1 MATTPNYWLQNPTGQ
16 NFYDGSSF
24 ALNPYQYAN
33 EQGTQFA
40 AENLSRLLGG
50 GQPQVFN
57 VQPTTGPYSMPG
69 QATFGGQAQALD
81 GTMLGGMNA
90 GQIAQ
95 LYSRYPKHVA
105 DEMIAAELRQQSGGL
120 LNPTVQQPGQTP
132 AQAPISPAAT
142 QALSS
147 SQNAAGGAQR
157 TTGGGSAPFGS
168 PSGSGAI
175 WSAGTGGSPAV
186 LGGGQQRVNPF
197 AGLFGGGGV
206 GGGVQPPAVSSSGGG
221 QTQPPGVPSSG
232 GQNPYTLPRE
242 SPYTPGYNIP
252 QTPRQSSTFGGNVPG
267 AGQFMY
273 NPTTQGIGGNP
284 VLAMLQN
291 VLGLRSSMN
300 RPALNLGAAQRP
312 PNMQNILGSNYQ
324 TTRTPAGYTRWQ
336 QGG

>member
-1 MATTPNYWLQNPTGQ
+1 MATTPGTMNPGISSLDWLNSLGSNHGIPKELFDRIDKNGLFDGEYSPFLVRELDPWTKQQHFQYQLPNGFIAPNANIWTQLLNGQ
-16 NFYDGSSF
+16 M
-24 ALNPYQYAN
+24 QY
-33 EQGTQFA
+33 TH
-40 AENLSRLLGG
+40 L
-50 GQPQVFN
+50 GQPATA
-57 VQPTTGPYSMPG
+57 P
-69 QATFGGQAQALD
+69 QA
-81 GTMLGGMNA
+81 
-90 GQIAQ
+90 
-95 LYSRYPKHVA
+95 S
-105 DEMIAAELRQQSGGL
+105 
-120 LNPTVQQPGQTP
+120 TP
-132 AQAPISPAAT
+132 SISPAAT

-206 GGGVQPPAVSSSGGG
+206 GGGVQPPAVSSPGGG

-232 GQNPYTLPRE
+232 GQNPYILPRE